1 MIVVL
6 LQGVAV
12 SKEGNLCQPREHLQ
26 LHVRQRSFRIF
37 MKTKSF
43 FRYEPVLYDYI
54 WHRAHG
60 RNMIWTNIFD
70 VCSPSIP
77 SHLLLWHQNWTR
89 SYFGLW
95 NTYLYCQVPFLKW
108 KKFFGP
114 ENNQSTEVD
123 RFLSIVSIL
132 WTTWISCCCPAFA
145 FGLLSLEQ
153 CGVFKIF
160 FFQSKMMSFSDH
172 EAVTSS
178 LYLWR
183 SIF

>member
-1 MIVVL
+1 MVL
-6 LQGVAV
+6 VHRWKHFRLYWDWESIKITHDCCSNARSGCVQRG
-12 SKEGNLCQPREHLQ
+12 QPTPT
-26 LHVRQRSFRIF
+26 QRTPTVTCEAKKFSDFHEDKI
-37 MKTKSF
+37 F

-95 NTYLYCQVPFLKW
+95 NTILYCQVPFLKW

-123 RFLSIVSIL
+123 RFLSIVL
-132 WTTWISCCCPAFA
+132 WTTWISCCCSAFHLA
-145 FGLLSLEQ
+145 F
-153 CGVFKIF
+153 
-160 FFQSKMMSFSDH
+160 
-172 EAVTSS
+172 
-178 LYLWR
+178 
-183 SIF
+183 